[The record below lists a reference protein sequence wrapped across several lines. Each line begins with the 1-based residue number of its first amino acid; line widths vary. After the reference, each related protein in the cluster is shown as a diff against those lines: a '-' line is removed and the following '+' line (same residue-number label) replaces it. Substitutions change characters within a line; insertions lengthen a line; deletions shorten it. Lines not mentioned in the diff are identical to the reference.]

1 MSEISKCILCEK
13 DAEKSSVQG
22 KDGYLAEC
30 ATCGKYFLG
39 SPELFEGSYTG
50 MPREKRAML
59 SAYTREHFERG
70 EELPE
75 LEDAN
80 ALKEIITQYENKTL
94 DEKLENL
101 IWYIRKK
108 SPQFGDS
115 ISWDAQKDYPITY
128 SLSPQGFTKI
138 RDLAINK
145 DLLDWPARSTGL
157 KLTEEGWKMG
167 TELMKSSYSV
177 SLKNDKE
184 FKEII
189 IKAVHNANFSH
200 YNGLYKNLEEK
211 IVFEVITAKGKK
223 YIIVAHYWDPE
234 KGLIS
239 EQVGKYFNRTK
250 KSEIPYIIVTN
261 APELTQEARE
271 DLEEFNKKFEEQKL
285 IIICGSNEDEFIKEF
300 LNL

>member
-13 DAEKSSVQG
+13 DAEKSGVQG

-30 ATCGKYFLG
+30 VTCGKYFLG
-39 SPELFEGSYTG
+39 SPGIFEGSYTG
-50 MPREKRAML
+50 MPREKRAMI
-59 SAYTREHFERG
+59 SAYTRELFERG
-70 EELPE
+70 EATPE
-75 LEDAN
+75 FGDSD
-80 ALKEIITQYENKTL
+80 ALKEIITEYENKTL

-108 SPQFGDS
+108 SSQFGDS
-115 ISWDAQKDYPITY
+115 ISWDAGKDYPITY
-128 SLSPQGFTKI
+128 SLSPEGFTKI
-138 RDLAINK
+138 RDLAMEK
-145 DLLDWPARSTGL
+145 DLLDWPARGVGL
-157 KLTEEGWKMG
+157 RLKEEGWKMG
-167 TELMKSSYSV
+167 TDSV

-200 YNGLYKNLEEK
+200 YNGLYKNLEEE
-211 IVFEVITAKGKK
+211 IVFEVTTAKGKK

-239 EQVGKYFNRTK
+239 EQVGKYFNRTR

-261 APELTQEARE
+261 ASGLTQEACE
-271 DLEEFNKKFEEQKL
+271 DLEEFNKIFEEKKL
-285 IIICGSNEDEFIKEF
+285 LVIFGSNEDEFIKEF